1 MGAQGATSAAGAT
14 EVCQGDKVDV
24 RGEPGTITYTAPDG
38 YLVSSWC
45 VKAGTTTEV
54 HAVDP
59 PAKTITIS
67 HSSGK
72 GISHYSVTLV
82 KAPEAK
88 APTAPTAKDVCE
100 PA

>member
-1 MGAQGATSAAGAT
+1 MALLLLLPTMAVLGTQVTAPAAAAD
-14 EVCQGDKVDV
+14 VCQGDVKVEVSGDK
-24 RGEPGTITYTAPDG
+24 ETITYTAPDG
-38 YLVSSWC
+38 YLISSWC

-67 HSSGK
+67 HTSGK

-82 KAPEAK
+82 KAP
-88 APTAPTAKDVCE
+88 
-100 PA
+100 